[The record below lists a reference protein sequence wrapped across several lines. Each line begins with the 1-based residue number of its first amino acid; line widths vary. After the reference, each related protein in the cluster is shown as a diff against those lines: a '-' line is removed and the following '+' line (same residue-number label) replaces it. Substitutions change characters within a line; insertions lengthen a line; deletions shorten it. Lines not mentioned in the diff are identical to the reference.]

1 MHTSGHW
8 IQGCASSPLPW
19 ESQLLARSAL
29 ITRGKSNRPA
39 GDRILLARSA
49 LINRGDCIEYR
60 PGVDHSI
67 ELPTG
72 PQGIATANRLGADR
86 FSDVRSCWPWFANVL
101 QMFADVCILLAI
113 DPGLCIVPALGSMV
127 VHRVPSR
134 GDRSCWPLFADVL
147 QMYADVCIL
156 LALNPGLCILLAL
169 GSGIVHTSGHWIQG
183 CASSPLPWG
192 SQLLARSALITRWDS
207 NRPAGDRSCKP
218 SRSR

>member
-1 MHTSGHW
+1 MGFQPGPHGSRVVHHAGPW
-8 IQGCASSPLPW
+8 IQGCAS
-19 ESQLLARSAL
+19 
-29 ITRGKSNRPA
+29 
-39 GDRILLARSA
+39 
-49 LINRGDCIEYR
+49 
-60 PGVDHSI
+60 
-67 ELPTG
+67 
-72 PQGIATANRLGADR
+72 
-86 FSDVRSCWPWFANVL
+86 CWPMDPWL
-101 QMFADVCILLAI
+101 CILPAI
-113 DPGLCIVPALGSMV
+113 ESRV

-134 GDRSCWPLFADVL
+134 GDRSCWPWFADVLQMYADVCILLAFVCRRSPNVCRRLHTAGLCLQTFSKCMQTFAYCWPLFADVL